1 MCLLTSLPMHGGFPR
16 ATARRMPPLRP
27 FARQNVC
34 RGPTESVRYTG
45 ADRCGSTHFWSN
57 AFLESTVGLQL
68 DHDHDDPGSECQ
80 RLTVTR

>member
-45 ADRCGSTHFWSN
+45 AWFFGQEFSTLSITDGRPYLLGFVKI
-57 AFLESTVGLQL
+57 FT
-68 DHDHDDPGSECQ
+68 C
-80 RLTVTR
+80 VTGRGGKETG